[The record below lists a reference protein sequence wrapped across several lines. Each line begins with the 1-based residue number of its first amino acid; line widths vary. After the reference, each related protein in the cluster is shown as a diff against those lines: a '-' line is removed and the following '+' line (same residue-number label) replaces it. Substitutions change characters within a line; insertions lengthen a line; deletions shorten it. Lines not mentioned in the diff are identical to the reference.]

1 MAINR
6 EIEDIARD
14 LIRHQHDHP
23 PVRDLNREVDRR
35 ISPAD
40 RIGADFARL
49 VGSWIFVLAQVV
61 TTPMPILARFRTAW
75 KATSGLS
82 AQAWTH
88 RSPPV

>member
-1 MAINR
+1 LRGVACAV
-6 EIEDIARD
+6 EVVE
-14 LIRHQHDHP
+14 
-23 PVRDLNREVDRR
+23 VRPKPSSIQLC
-35 ISPAD
+35 
-40 RIGADFARL
+40 
-49 VGSWIFVLAQVV
+49 V

>member
-1 MAINR
+1 MLRVPSLKPSRLRGVACAV
-6 EIEDIARD
+6 EVVE
-14 LIRHQHDHP
+14 
-23 PVRDLNREVDRR
+23 VRPKPSSIQLC
-35 ISPAD
+35 A
-40 RIGADFARL
+40 
-49 VGSWIFVLAQVV
+49 